1 MTDPFAANYGT
12 WRGMLRLALAHAEV
26 AAGQAAIAA
35 PDAAQVRRLVFV
47 CHGNICR
54 SAYADGLARR
64 AGMNVASFGLSTGSG
79 KPAWPLVA
87 ERALARGLDL
97 SDHRTTRSQDFTPLP
112 GDYLLGMETRHLR
125 KLAVDPLTA
134 ALPRGL
140 LGSYA
145 SPAVPHLHDPY
156 KLDPAYMDVC
166 LARIERAVAAL
177 VTRYPGAA
185 TA

>member
-1 MTDPFAANYGT
+1 MNDLFATQFGT
-12 WRGMLRLALAHAEV
+12 WRGALRLVLAHAEV
-26 AAGQAAIAA
+26 ATGQAGIVP
-35 PDAAQVRRLVFV
+35 PDPANVRRLVFI

-97 SDHRTTRSQDFTPLP
+97 SDHRTTRVEDYTPLP

-125 KLAVDPLTA
+125 KLAENPLTV

-140 LGSYA
+140 LGSFA
-145 SPAVPHLHDPY
+145 SPPVPHLHDPY
-156 KLDPAYMDVC
+156 QLHPAYMDVC
-166 LARIERAVAAL
+166 LMRIERAVAAL
-177 VTRYPGAA
+177 VTRYPGAT

>member
-1 MTDPFAANYGT
+1 MSDPFAKRFGT
-12 WRGMLRLALAHAEV
+12 WRGALRLALAHAEV
-26 AAGQAAIAA
+26 ATGQAGIVA
-35 PDAAQVRRLVFV
+35 PDPAAVRRLVFV

-64 AGMNVASFGLSTGSG
+64 AGMAVASFGLSTRSG
-79 KPAWPLVA
+79 KGAWPLVA

-97 SDHRTTRSQDFTPLP
+97 SGHRTTRVEDYVPLP

-125 KLAVDPLTA
+125 KLAVGPLTA
-134 ALPRGL
+134 GLPRGL

-156 KLDPAYMDVC
+156 QLDPAYMDVC
-166 LARIERAVAAL
+166 LDRIESAVARL
-177 VTRYPGAA
+177 VRRYPGAA
-185 TA
+185 AA

>member
-1 MTDPFAANYGT
+1 MIDPFAENFGT
-12 WRGMLRLALAHAEV
+12 WRGALRLALAQVEV
-26 AAGQAAIAA
+26 ATGQAAIVL
-35 PDAAQVRRLVFV
+35 PDPAQVRRLVFV

-64 AGMNVASFGLSTGSG
+64 AGMNVASFGLSTSSG

-97 SDHRTTRSQDFTPLP
+97 SDHRTTRVQDYLPLP

-125 KLAVDPLTA
+125 KLVADPLTA
-134 ALPRGL
+134 GLPRGL

-156 KLDPAYMDVC
+156 RLGPAYMEVC
-166 LARIERAVAAL
+166 LERIERAVAAL
-177 VTRYPGAA
+177 TTRYPGA
-185 TA
+185 TAA

>member
-12 WRGMLRLALAHAEV
+12 WRGVLRLALAHAEV
-26 AAGQAAIAA
+26 ATGQAAIVP
-35 PDAAQVRRLVFV
+35 PDPAQVRRLVFV

-64 AGMNVASFGLSTGSG
+64 AGMNVASFGLSTSSG
-79 KPAWPLVA
+79 KAAWPLVA

-97 SDHRTTRSQDFTPLP
+97 SEHRTTRVEDYLPLP

-125 KLAVDPLTA
+125 KLAVNPLTA
-134 ALPRGL
+134 GLPRGL

-145 SPAVPHLHDPY
+145 TPAVPHLHDPY
-156 KLDPAYMDVC
+156 QLDPAYMDIC
-166 LARIERAVAAL
+166 LERIERAVAAL
-177 VTRYPGAA
+177 VTRYPGA
-185 TA
+185 TAA